1 MTSRIISVLLVCVVV
16 AASEASAFHAFFVKR
31 EKAESCL
38 TMTVSP
44 AHIKRVLDGDTF
56 ALYHVGVTG
65 EEHVRLLGYDTPERG
80 EPGHREATEFTRE
93 WLLRGPFQMVTCGRD
108 GFGRLLAAITRSGEI
123 LGQQLEE
130 RGLLKSEENP

>member
-1 MTSRIISVLLVCVVV
+1 MKRAIIAILLLCVS
-16 AASEASAFHAFFVKR
+16 ASLSEASSRR

-56 ALYHVGVTG
+56 VLYHVGVTG

-93 WLLRGPFQMVTCGRD
+93 WLLRGPFLLVACSRD
-108 GFGRLLAAITRSGEI
+108 GFGRLLGSITRGGEV
-123 LGQQLEE
+123 LGDELE
-130 RGLLKSEENP
+130 RLGLLKQEDP